1 MAKQLKGSVDEYPP
15 GVRWFALVPEGDAGF
30 DEDLGARFDEVGKL
44 LVAEA
49 LEKADPPEF
58 GRVHQTVPR

>member
-1 MAKQLKGSVDEYPP
+1 VTKQLKGAVDEHPP
-15 GVRWFALVPEGDAGF
+15 EVRWFALVPKVDAGF

-49 LEKADPPEF
+49 LEETDSPELT
-58 GRVHQTVPR
+58 RVHQTVPR